1 MSKKKDRSS
10 DLPVIPV
17 EWVPVRRGKFFC
29 SPQCGSHC
37 TKVEYD
43 KAYRGSVTLVMLLK
57 GSGWRGEVW
66 ESPIDWRFKA
76 TSGPLTV
83 FGDFFGKSGQARYA
97 CTMLG
102 RQPDNFVSD
111 DPNEAVAHILDHCIA
126 GANSAL
132 ETLFDACTVGD
143 RLSEFFRVFSQHKA
157 VEFLRYPEGRSLEEA
172 ARFALGKHKVSAKRG
187 KKAK

>member
-17 EWVPVRRGKFFC
+17 EWVPVRRGQFYC
-29 SPQCGSHC
+29 SPACGCRCLHVDYVRAS
-37 TKVEYD
+37 KGAQ
-43 KAYRGSVTLVMLLK
+43 KLLKLLK
-57 GSGWRGEVW
+57 GEGWQSAVW
-66 ESPIDWRFKA
+66 ENAGWHFK
-76 TSGPLTV
+76 TESGPLTV
-83 FGDFFGKSGQARYA
+83 FGDHFGKNGAARFA

-143 RLSEFFRVFSQHKA
+143 RLSEFFRMFSQHKA
-157 VEFLRYPEGRSLEEA
+157 VEFLRYPGGRSIEGA
-172 ARFALGKHKVSAKRG
+172 ARFALGKHKLPNGKR